1 MTDDVLAPLTVRV
14 RIVSRTGWVRMV
26 ELMESL
32 PACAYILVDEHNL
45 ALEEPAA
52 APAKKRKAS

>member
-1 MTDDVLAPLTVRV
+1 
-14 RIVSRTGWVRMV
+14 MV

-52 APAKKRKAS
+52 AKKRKA